1 MSGVIIS
8 SSDLA
13 CVFQILNVSVP
24 LKWPFPTPS
33 LPPSP
38 LPPPPLE
45 VPPSLPPS
53 LPRSPSL
60 PSPSLPPSLP
70 PSGLPPPS
78 LPYYPSLTPSLPHAI
93 IRSWI
98 YLPFS
103 DLSELHVGQP
113 SVPPHEATAA
123 DQDVEADKGA
133 RCPQVIVL
141 VERSNSLVNE
151 HLNFRE
157 LSHNQDHSH
166 GGMVWCQCKMRP
178 NQGYMPKP

>member
-1 MSGVIIS
+1 MFPSPSSGHS
-8 SSDLA
+8 
-13 CVFQILNVSVP
+13 P
-24 LKWPFPTPS
+24 LPPS
-33 LPPSP
+33 LLPPSP
-38 LPPPPLE
+38 PPPRSPTL
-45 VPPSLPPS
+45 PPSLPPS
-53 LPRSPSL
+53 ESLTPFSL
-60 PSPSLPPSLP
+60 PLSVP